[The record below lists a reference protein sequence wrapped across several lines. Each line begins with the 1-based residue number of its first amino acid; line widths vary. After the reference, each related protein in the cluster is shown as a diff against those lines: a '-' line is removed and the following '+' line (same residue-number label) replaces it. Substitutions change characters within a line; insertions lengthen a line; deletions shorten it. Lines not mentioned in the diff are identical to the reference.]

1 MIPFIFLDELKDDFN
16 AFLKNNALWIAL
28 VLIGVIVIAVI
39 LILIFNKKNYKNKKP
54 EAEIAEK
61 SAWVIALGGE
71 ENIISSEAVSS
82 RLVVILKDKQLLDKE
97 ALKQLGVTN
106 FMEMSN
112 KITLLL
118 EDKAELVK
126 KELDK

>member
-1 MIPFIFLDELKDDFN
+1 MLPFIFLDELKDDFN

-28 VLIGVIVIAVI
+28 VLVGIIVITVVVI
-39 LILIFNKKNYKNKKP
+39 LLVNKKGNKKP
-54 EAEIAEK
+54 EVKVAEK
-61 SAWVIALGGE
+61 GAWVEALGGE
-71 ENIISSEAVSS
+71 ENIISSEAVGS
-82 RLVVILKDKQLLDKE
+82 RLVVNLKDKSLLNKE
-97 ALKQLGVTN
+97 ALKELGVTN

>member
-1 MIPFIFLDELKDDFN
+1 MILDELKNDFN

-28 VLIGVIVIAVI
+28 AIVAVIAIVVVLILVLGRKV
-39 LILIFNKKNYKNKKP
+39 KKP
-54 EAEIAEK
+54 AAPQIAEK
-61 SAWVIALGGE
+61 SQWVEALGGQ
-71 ENIISSEAVSS
+71 ENIVSSEAYGS
-82 RLVVILKDKQLLDKE
+82 RLAVKLNDKSLINKE
-97 ALKQLGVTN
+97 QLKQLGVTN
-106 FMEMSN
+106 FIEMSD

>member
-16 AFLKNNALWIAL
+16 AFLKNNALCIAL

-61 SAWVIALGGE
+61 SAWVTALGGE
-71 ENIISSEAVSS
+71 ENIISSEAVGS

>member
-1 MIPFIFLDELKDDFN
+1 MILDELKNDFN

-28 VLIGVIVIAVI
+28 TIVGVIAICVVLI
-39 LILIFNKKNYKNKKP
+39 LILGRKNKKAP
-54 EAEIAEK
+54 EPVIAEK
-61 SAWVIALGGE
+61 SKWVDALGGA
-71 ENIISSEAVSS
+71 ENIISSEAYGS
-82 RLVVILKDKQLLDKE
+82 RLAVKLQDKSLINKE
-97 ALKQLGVTN
+97 ELKQLGVTN
-106 FMEMSN
+106 FIEMSD

>member
-1 MIPFIFLDELKDDFN
+1 MMSFLVLDELKDDFN
-16 AFLKNNALWIAL
+16 SFLKNNALWISL
-28 VLIGVIVIAVI
+28 VLVGVIVITIV
-39 LILIFNKKNYKNKKP
+39 LILLLGRKSKKP
-54 EAEIAEK
+54 VEKVAEK
-61 SAWVIALGGE
+61 SEWVDAMGGAD
-71 ENIISSEAVSS
+71 NIVSTEAIGS
-82 RLVVILKDKQLLDKE
+82 RLVVNLKDKSLLNKE
-97 ALKQLGVTN
+97 ALKSLGVTN

>member
-1 MIPFIFLDELKDDFN
+1 MILDELKNDFN

-28 VLIGVIVIAVI
+28 AIVGVIAICVVLILVLGR
-39 LILIFNKKNYKNKKP
+39 KNKKAP
-54 EAEIAEK
+54 EPVIAEK
-61 SAWVIALGGE
+61 SKWVDALGGA
-71 ENIISSEAVSS
+71 ENIVSSEAYGS
-82 RLVVILKDKQLLDKE
+82 RLAVKLQDKSLINKE
-97 ALKQLGVTN
+97 ELKQLGVTN
-106 FMEMSN
+106 FIEMSD